1 MMSDGAKIICASMSC
16 QSCGVPI
23 GFNAQSAMTPR
34 FVIPLVRRNGQI
46 EDIAAGD
53 KLSREYL
60 EPAKLQLL
68 LLDGGAYLQ
77 IDSQTLPLGELLD
90 PILMRLALAEAKI
103 AALEGGA

>member
-1 MMSDGAKIICASMSC
+1 MADGAKVICAAMSC
-16 QSCGVPI
+16 QSCGVPL
-23 GFNAQSAMTPR
+23 GLNPLSPVTPR

-68 LLDGGAYLQ
+68 LLNEGPYLQ
-77 IDSQTLPLGELLD
+77 IDSQTLPLTELFAPL
-90 PILMRLALAEAKI
+90 LLRLAQLEERVAE
-103 AALEGGA
+103 LEGGA